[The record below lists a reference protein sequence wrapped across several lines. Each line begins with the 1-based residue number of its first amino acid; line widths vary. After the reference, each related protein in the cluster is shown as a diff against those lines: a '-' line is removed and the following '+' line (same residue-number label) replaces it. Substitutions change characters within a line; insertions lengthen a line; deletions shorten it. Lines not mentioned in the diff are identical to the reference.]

1 MFCPFEMFDDCR
13 TDIALAEADYIGN
26 EYASKVTNNLHCL
39 SHRNFLEVSQSLGY
53 LVVPQD
59 ISGILTFQSIFH
71 KIIERFHIDIIWPD
85 RSNGPRLLHFTHER
99 LVKILR
105 LVPELIKPGG
115 QGCMIIVTLHNHIEF
130 GIMADT

>member
-71 KIIERFHIDIIWPD
+71 KRIERFHIDIIWSD
-85 RSNGPRLLHFTHER
+85 GSNGPGLLHFMHKR
-99 LVKILR
+99 LVKILG
-105 LVPELIKPGG
+105 LIPEFIKPGG
-115 QGCMIIVTLHNHIEF
+115 QGCMIIVPLRYQIQFSIEHN
-130 GIMADT
+130 A